1 MPQHT
6 GRLCG
11 RKTEDST
18 YYRPF
23 DSFLVCS
30 CEEQNSTCL
39 QIELAAA
46 CGVDA
51 WKRAV
56 NLLHSMVLTNVPI
69 RNSFSDRLFSKKQK
83 AKEETE
89 TKPHQ
94 FLLKGRA
101 EPRWCRLRASQ
112 VTLDLTLLP
121 SLREMGECQVAP
133 NGVWQWLKHESMNSP
148 QPLLCWATFKSS
160 TSSLRN
166 PGVCG
171 ERNHMVLVTRWG

>member
-56 NLLHSMVLTNVPI
+56 NLLHSVVFTNVPI
-69 RNSFSDRLFSKKQK
+69 RNSFSDRLFSKKRK
-83 AKEETE
+83 TKEETE

-101 EPRWCRLRASQ
+101 ALMQ
-112 VTLDLTLLP
+112 ITV
-121 SLREMGECQVAP
+121 
-133 NGVWQWLKHESMNSP
+133 
-148 QPLLCWATFKSS
+148 KSS
-160 TSSLRN
+160 DSGS
-166 PGVCG
+166 
-171 ERNHMVLVTRWG
+171 HLVTESQGDGRMPGGPEWRLAVVEA